1 MFPRLRIDDES
12 AAAFSRASSERF
24 VYAKSVRSAASFL
37 TASGSAEDPE
47 PEPLVDAVSA
57 FSSSSESLSL
67 TFPRSTERASL
78 SLSLAESWPT
88 MMSASDRPESTE
100 PVPPKGEGDRFGDRR
115 SGDPGVGE
123 VDRANESVC
132 ESDTDEEETFPEDP
146 NPGRSGTVAGSP
158 TRAPC
163 APPPRCSD
171 ERGIPIPARH
181 VGDPDASR
189 VQGPQGPGDPS
200 EPCEEDA
207 CLFGRVGLTA
217 KPGGGDRH
225 APAGTPP
232 CCPPGD
238 PYPLE
243 GPSMERTLRRSDAA
257 APASSSEEAASEA
270 AREDGCSELA

>member
-1 MFPRLRIDDES
+1 MFPRLRIEDES

-37 TASGSAEDPE
+37 TASGSAAEEPE

-57 FSSSSESLSL
+57 FLSSSESLSL

-123 VDRANESVC
+123 VDRANGSVC
-132 ESDTDEEETFPEDP
+132 ESDTDEAETFPEDP
-146 NPGRSGTVAGSP
+146 NPGPGTVADP
-158 TRAPC
+158 PACAPC

-171 ERGIPIPARH
+171 ERGIPTRH

-189 VQGPQGPGDPS
+189 VPGPPPGDPS

-207 CLFGRVGLTA
+207 CLFGRVGLAA

-225 APAGTPP
+225 APAGAPP
-232 CCPPGD
+232 CCPPVEPD
-238 PYPLE
+238 PLE
-243 GPSMERTLRRSDAA
+243 GPSMERTLRHSDAA

-270 AREDGCSELA
+270 AREDAMELA

>member
-1 MFPRLRIDDES
+1 MFPRLRIEDES

-37 TASGSAEDPE
+37 TASGSAAEEPE

-57 FSSSSESLSL
+57 FLSSSESLSL

-123 VDRANESVC
+123 VDRANGSVC
-132 ESDTDEEETFPEDP
+132 ESDTDEAETFPEDP
-146 NPGRSGTVAGSP
+146 NPGPGTVADP
-158 TRAPC
+158 PACAPC

-171 ERGIPIPARH
+171 ERRIPARH

-189 VQGPQGPGDPS
+189 VPGPPPGDPS

-207 CLFGRVGLTA
+207 CLFGRVGLAA
-217 KPGGGDRH
+217 KPGSGDRH
-225 APAGTPP
+225 APAGAPP
-232 CCPPGD
+232 CCPPGEPD
-238 PYPLE
+238 PLE

-270 AREDGCSELA
+270 AREDAMELA

>member
-1 MFPRLRIDDES
+1 MFPRLRIEDES

-37 TASGSAEDPE
+37 TASGSAAEEPE

-57 FSSSSESLSL
+57 FLSSSESLSL

-100 PVPPKGEGDRFGDRR
+100 PVPPKGEGDRFRDRR

-123 VDRANESVC
+123 VDRANGSVC
-132 ESDTDEEETFPEDP
+132 ESDTDEAETFPEDP
-146 NPGRSGTVAGSP
+146 NPGPGTVADP
-158 TRAPC
+158 PACAPC

-171 ERGIPIPARH
+171 ERGIPARH

-189 VQGPQGPGDPS
+189 VPGPPPGDPS

-207 CLFGRVGLTA
+207 CLFGRVGLAA

-225 APAGTPP
+225 APAGAPP
-232 CCPPGD
+232 CCPPGEPD
-238 PYPLE
+238 PLE

-270 AREDGCSELA
+270 AREDAMELA